1 MIQNLFLQKM
11 IQENYSRRDY
21 TKEKVIE
28 IIEADKSV

>member
-1 MIQNLFLQKM
+1 MIQNLFLQT

-28 IIEADKSV
+28 IIEAYKSV